1 MLSNKKILLIDDDPA
16 VKYLTRYALEKEHEH
31 CSIAEVSDGL
41 EALEMITSGI
51 ILPDIILLDLEMPRM
66 NGYEFLIEYKKY
78 GLHKMGIGLYVLTTV
93 VDEVVIDKIK
103 STGVVKKIFEKPL
116 SQNHI
121 HEIVVDFRVLNNV

>member
-1 MLSNKKILLIDDDPA
+1 MLENKKILLIDDDPA
-16 VKYLTRYALEKEHEH
+16 VKFLTRYALEKEHEH

-78 GLHKMGIGLYVLTTV
+78 GLHKVGISLYVLST
-93 VDEVVIDKIK
+93 VIDEEVIAKIK
-103 STGVVKKIFEKPL
+103 STGVVKKFFEKPL
-116 SQNHI
+116 SQKHI
-121 HEIVVDFRVLNNV
+121 HEIVLDFKVMDNA